1 MVNFPRH
8 VYFERRRLTVA
19 GLLAFVAGYALYAHI
34 PAVVHGMP
42 LPVFTGLIY
51 AVVVVLAAAATA
63 YLMPKLRRLIDAV
76 ALTRLA
82 FAVWVVLAHGQAVAA
97 SPTATAA
104 IVVGSAIALL
114 HLATW
119 LDKLSRQPAAMVWI
133 ATTGAELR
141 SLAAWLDNAA
151 VRGNATYPASFATR
165 PANAPMPA
173 GLATA

>member
-1 MVNFPRH
+1 MYNFPRH

-19 GLLAFVAGYALYAHI
+19 GLLAFVAGYGLYSHI
-34 PAVVHGMP
+34 PAVVLGLP

-51 AVVVVLAAAATA
+51 AVVVVLAASVTA
-63 YLMPKLRRLIDAV
+63 YLIPNLRRLIDAV

-82 FAVWVVLAHGQAVAA
+82 FAAWVVLAHGQAVAA
-97 SPTATAA
+97 SPMATAA

-114 HLATW
+114 RIATW
-119 LDKLSRQPAAMVWI
+119 LDNRGRQPAAQAWL
-133 ATTGAELR
+133 ATACAEVR
-141 SLAAWLDNAA
+141 ACAAWLDNAS
-151 VRGNATYPASFATR
+151 VRGNAAYPASFDTS